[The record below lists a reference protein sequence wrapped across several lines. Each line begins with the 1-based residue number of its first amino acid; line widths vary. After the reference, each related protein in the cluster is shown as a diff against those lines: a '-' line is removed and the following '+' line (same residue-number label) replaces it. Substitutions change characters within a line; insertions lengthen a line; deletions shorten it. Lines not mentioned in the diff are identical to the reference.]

1 MQSMTDTH
9 VHLWELSRL
18 TLSWLSPRS
27 PLSRDFT
34 IDEYQRQAKAL
45 GIERAVY
52 VEVDVPEAQRS
63 LEVDLVAELCRRP
76 DSPIQGMVAAGDP
89 AHPDFPRHVQG
100 LSSAGH
106 VRGVRRVLHTLAT
119 PPGHCLEPAFVK
131 GVRTLG
137 EHQLSFELC
146 MRSTELG
153 DAARLASICPE
164 TLFIVEHCGNAD
176 PLGVERWLEAGG
188 PQAGPADVVAWA
200 EGMRRLAALPN
211 TVCKL
216 SGIAASLPKTLPL
229 TRLVPTL
236 EFCIDL
242 FGSERAM
249 FGSDWPVCT
258 LRAELAEWVEGA
270 RALLAH
276 YSAEAQWA
284 LLDATAARVYRLR

>member
-153 DAARLASICPE
+153 DAVRLASICPE
-164 TLFIVEHCGNAD
+164 TLFIVEHCGN
-176 PLGVERWLEAGG
+176 R
-188 PQAGPADVVAWA
+188 
-200 EGMRRLAALPN
+200 
-211 TVCKL
+211 
-216 SGIAASLPKTLPL
+216 
-229 TRLVPTL
+229 
-236 EFCIDL
+236 
-242 FGSERAM
+242 
-249 FGSDWPVCT
+249 
-258 LRAELAEWVEGA
+258 
-270 RALLAH
+270 
-276 YSAEAQWA
+276 
-284 LLDATAARVYRLR
+284 